1 MKSIYTACVCVS
13 LLLDHLD
20 ASLSLRNLLGQLLSV
35 TFDLAEAATHDGIRK
50 IVICESDELAVTRL
64 RDDTNKS

>member
-1 MKSIYTACVCVS
+1 MKIIYTACVCVS

-35 TFDLAEAATHDGIRK
+35 TFDLAEAATQDAIRK
-50 IVICESDELAVTRL
+50 L
-64 RDDTNKS
+64 